1 MNFLVIFD
9 ELAVYYISCYN
20 ETYHIFTKDSFVLL
34 ISITIDDANKDI
46 QAKHCFVKLEEVFS
60 LFLCSS
66 RYK

>member
-1 MNFLVIFD
+1 MNLLYFTLVATMKQITFLQK
-9 ELAVYYISCYN
+9 
-20 ETYHIFTKDSFVLL
+20 TRFVLL

-60 LFLCSS
+60 LFLCSF